1 MTRPENT
8 LAPPGRPGEEGR
20 EADSKPQTRRG
31 GPVFSTEDHRWM
43 RRALAVADQALV
55 VSSPNPRVGCV
66 LVRDGRWLAE
76 GSTQRA
82 GGRHAEAQALHE
94 AALQGVD
101 VRGATAYV
109 TLEPCSHTGRTPPC
123 ADALVAAGVA
133 RVVVALRDPNPKV
146 AGAGIERLRAAG
158 IQVDVGLF
166 DDDALAQNPGFCA
179 RMTRGT
185 PWLWL
190 KSASSFDGRTALPD
204 GRSQWITGD
213 AARDD
218 GHRWRAR
225 SCMVLTG
232 IGTVLADDPMLDVR
246 AVETPRQ
253 PIRAVLDTQFVLGE
267 QARIINGDPVWIFTA
282 RPDAGKAARLA
293 ARNVRVIVLP
303 ADAHGG
309 LSLEALMRWL
319 GDHEINE
326 VHVEAGARLQG
337 ALVHA
342 GLVDEWVAYLAPCL
356 LGDGQ
361 GLAALPS
368 PITGLDQ
375 AYRYEFLDVMQ
386 LGRDMRLRLRD
397 PVRWRALVQAC
408 GLKTG

>member
-1 MTRPENT
+1 SVRVSRRRCAARRQRPSF
-8 LAPPGRPGEEGR
+8 P
-20 EADSKPQTRRG
+20 TRRSSDLPDAAG
-31 GPVFSTEDHRWM
+31 GVPQAHRGEAFPSTEDHRWM
-43 RRALAVADQALV
+43 RRALRVAEQAQF

-94 AALQGVD
+94 AALLGVD

-123 ADALVAAGVA
+123 ADALVAAGVV
-133 RVVVALRDPNPKV
+133 RVVVGLQDPNPKV
-146 AGAGIERLRAAG
+146 AGRGIERLRAAG

-166 DDDALAQNPGFCA
+166 AEDVLAQNPGFCA

-185 PWLWL
+185 RWLWL
-190 KSASSFDGRTALPD
+190 KSASSFDGRMSLPD
-204 GRSQWITGD
+204 GRAQGVRRE

-225 SCMVLTG
+225 ACMVLTA
-232 IGTVLADDPMLDVR
+232 IATVLADDPMLDVR

-253 PIRAVLDTQFVLGE
+253 PVRAVLDTQFVLGE
-267 QARIINGDPVWIFTA
+267 QARIINGDPVWVFTT

-303 ADAHGG
+303 ADEYGG
-309 LSLEALMRWL
+309 LSLQALVRWL

-337 ALVHA
+337 ALVQA
-342 GLVDEWVAYLAPCL
+342 RLVDEWVSYLAPSV
-356 LGDGQ
+356 LG
-361 GLAALPS
+361 
-368 PITGLDQ
+368 
-375 AYRYEFLDVMQ
+375 
-386 LGRDMRLRLRD
+386 
-397 PVRWRALVQAC
+397 
-408 GLKTG
+408 

>member
-1 MTRPENT
+1 MED
-8 LAPPGRPGEEGR
+8 APSGG
-20 EADSKPQTRRG
+20 SKPQAQRG

-43 RRALAVADQALV
+43 RRALTVAEQALF

-82 GGRHAEAQALHE
+82 GDRHAEAQALHE
-94 AALQGVD
+94 AALRGVA

-133 RVVVALRDPNPKV
+133 RVVIGLQDPNPKV
-146 AGAGIERLRAAG
+146 AGGGIARLRAAG

-166 DDDALAQNPGFCA
+166 AEDALAQNPGFFA

-190 KSASSFDGRTALPD
+190 KSASSFDGHTALPD
-204 GRSQWITGD
+204 GRSQWITSD
-213 AARDD
+213 AARED

-267 QARIINGDPVWIFTA
+267 QARIINGDPVWVFTT

-303 ADAHGG
+303 ADDHGG
-309 LSLEALMRWL
+309 LSLEALARWL
-319 GDHEINE
+319 GAHEINE

-337 ALVHA
+337 ALIQA
-342 GLVDEWVAYLAPCL
+342 GLVDEWVAYVAPSI

-361 GLAALPS
+361 GLAALPT
-368 PITGLDQ
+368 PIAGLDQ
-375 AYRYEFLDVMQ
+375 AYRYEFLDVQ
-386 LGRDMRLRLRD
+386 PLSPDMRLRLRD
-397 PVRWRALVQAC
+397 TGRWQALVQAC
-408 GLKTG
+408 GL

>member
-1 MTRPENT
+1 MTRVEST
-8 LAPPGRPGEEGR
+8 
-20 EADSKPQTRRG
+20 
-31 GPVFSTEDHRWM
+31 FSTEDHRWM
-43 RRALAVADQALV
+43 RRALAVAEQALF

-123 ADALVAAGVA
+123 ADALIAAGVA
-133 RVVVALRDPNPKV
+133 RVVIALQDPNPKV
-146 AGAGIERLRAAG
+146 AGGGIVRLRAAG

-166 DDDALAQNPGFCA
+166 AEDALTQNPGFFA

-190 KSASSFDGRTALPD
+190 KSASSFDGRMALPD
-204 GRSQWITGD
+204 GRSQWITSD
-213 AARDD
+213 AARED

-232 IGTVLADDPMLDVR
+232 IGTVLADDPMLDAR

-267 QARIINGDPVWIFTA
+267 QARIINGDPVWVFTT

-303 ADAHGG
+303 ADDRGG
-309 LSLEALMRWL
+309 LSLEALVRWL

-337 ALVHA
+337 ALVQA
-342 GLVDEWVAYLAPCL
+342 GLVDEWVAYVAPCI

-361 GLAALPS
+361 GLAALPA
-368 PITGLDQ
+368 PISDLDQ
-375 AYRYEFLDVMQ
+375 AYRYEFLDVQ
-386 LGRDMRLRLRD
+386 FLSPDMRLHLRD
-397 PVRWRALVQAC
+397 TARWQALVRAC
-408 GLKTG
+408 GLRNK